1 MISERHAQQRVG
13 KGSHMFEAEMFGV
26 DINVLHL
33 VLAVIV
39 LSIVTTYC
47 VDRATRLNSAVTAGI
62 SILITQ
68 AFAGVLLVLL
78 RSKTAQP
85 VHDAQTWIAHYIA
98 YFNIIIFWFLCPIFT
113 APPAILIAMLSK
125 RRSSTED

>member
-1 MISERHAQQRVG
+1 
-13 KGSHMFEAEMFGV
+13 MFEAEMFGV

>member
-1 MISERHAQQRVG
+1 
-13 KGSHMFEAEMFGV
+13 MFEAEMFGV

-39 LSIVTTYC
+39 LSIVTTYGL
-47 VDRATRLNSAVTAGI
+47 DRATRLNSAVTAGI
-62 SILITQ
+62 SILVAQI
-68 AFAGVLLVLL
+68 FAGVLLVLL

-85 VHDAQTWIAHYIA
+85 VHDAKTWIAHYIA

-113 APPAILIAMLSK
+113 APPAILITMLSK
-125 RRSSTED
+125 RKSSTED